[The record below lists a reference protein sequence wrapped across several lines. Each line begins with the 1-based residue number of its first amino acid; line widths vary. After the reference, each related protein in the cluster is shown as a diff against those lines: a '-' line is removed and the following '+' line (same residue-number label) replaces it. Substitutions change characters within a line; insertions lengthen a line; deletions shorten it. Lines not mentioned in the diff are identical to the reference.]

1 VKKAEAQLVAV
12 LEEQE
17 LKSTSGEIDGV
28 QYTSTSTSRTTTVF
42 DEAGLKKALG
52 ARAYNKLTVAKLDKS
67 KLEEAIQAD
76 QVDPAV
82 VAQYTKI
89 NTGGTTLRLT
99 KKAASDE
106 ADEA

>member
-1 VKKAEAQLVAV
+1 MKKAEAYLIAV

-17 LKSTSGEIDGV
+17 LKSTSGEIGGV
-28 QYTSTSTSRTTTVF
+28 QYTTTSTSRTTTVF
-42 DEAGLKKALG
+42 DEGGLKKALG
-52 ARAYNKLTVAKLDKS
+52 ARQFNKLTVAKLDRT
-67 KLEEAIQAD
+67 KLEEAVQAD